1 MISLTHA
8 FGLSAEP
15 FAQDVPTE
23 KLFSIPG
30 LQAFLD
36 RFDYAVRIGAATVIT
51 GDVGTGKSTSLRA
64 ATARL
69 HPTQYLMVTLV
80 ASSGSVLDFLK
91 GLALSLGA
99 PEVSSSTTRLIR
111 DIRQLLSTVTA
122 KKQQPIIIID
132 EAHLLRLELLAQLH
146 ALTQLPYDQS
156 TLAPIILSGQNIL
169 VDRLLFHTSRPFAS
183 RIIGR
188 TLLQGLKRD
197 DMHSYLSHHLSIA
210 GGNGDL
216 FSDDAVTAI
225 HQSSGGLLRRANALA
240 KGALLAAASA
250 QVPAVTAEH
259 VRLASTEIF

>member
-8 FGLSAEP
+8 FGFSAEP

-99 PEVSSSTTRLIR
+99 PEVSSSTTKLIR

-197 DMHSYLSHHLSIA
+197 DMYSYLSHHLSIV
-210 GGNGDL
+210 GGNSDL
-216 FSDDAVTAI
+216 FTDDAVTAI

-240 KGALLAAASA
+240 KGALLAAASD
-250 QVPAVTAEH
+250 QVHTVTAEH

>member
-8 FGLSAEP
+8 FGFSAEP

-23 KLFSIPG
+23 KLFGIPG

-99 PEVSSSTTRLIR
+99 PEVSSSTTKLIR

-197 DMHSYLSHHLSIA
+197 DMHSYLTHHLSIV
-210 GGNGDL
+210 GGNSDL
-216 FSDDAVTAI
+216 FTDDAVTAI

-250 QVPAVTAEH
+250 QVPAATAEH

>member
-36 RFDYAVRIGAATVIT
+36 RFDYAVRIGAASVIT

-69 HPTQYLMVTLV
+69 HPTQYLIVTLV

-122 KKQQPIIIID
+122 KKQQPVIVID
-132 EAHLLRLELLAQLH
+132 EAQLLRLELLAQLH

-156 TLAPIILSGQNIL
+156 PLAPIILSGQNIL

-183 RIIGR
+183 RIVGR
-188 TLLQGLKRD
+188 TLLQGLRRD
-197 DMHSYLSHHLSIA
+197 DMHSYLAHHLAIV
-210 GGNGDL
+210 GGNSDL
-216 FSDDAVTAI
+216 FTDDAVTAI

-240 KGALLAAASA
+240 KGALLATATEQA
-250 QVPAVTAEH
+250 PAVTAEH

>member
-15 FAQDVPTE
+15 FAQDVPTD

-69 HPTQYLMVTLV
+69 HPTQYLLVTIV

-91 GLALSLGA
+91 GLALALGA
-99 PEVSSSTTRLIR
+99 PDVSSSTTKLIR

-146 ALTQLPYDQS
+146 ALTQLPYDQT

-188 TLLQGLKRD
+188 TLLEGLKRD
-197 DMHSYLSHHLSIA
+197 DMHSYLSHHLSIV
-210 GGNGDL
+210 GGTSDL
-216 FSDDAVTAI
+216 FSEDAVTAI
-225 HQSSGGLLRRANALA
+225 QQSSGGLLRRANALA
-240 KGALLAAASA
+240 KGALLAAAS
-250 QVPAVTAEH
+250 QQTPTVTADH
-259 VRLASTEIF
+259 VRLATTEIF

>member
-15 FAQDVPTE
+15 FAQDIPTD
-23 KLFSIPG
+23 KLFGIPG

-64 ATARL
+64 ASARL
-69 HPTQYLMVTLV
+69 HPTQYLLVTLV
-80 ASSGSVLDFLK
+80 ASSGSVLDFLRA
-91 GLALSLGA
+91 LALALGA
-99 PEVSSSTTRLIR
+99 PEVSSSTTKLMR
-111 DIRQLLSTVTA
+111 DIRQLLSTVAA
-122 KKQQPIIIID
+122 KKQQPVLIID
-132 EAHLLRLELLAQLH
+132 EAHLMRLELLAQLH
-146 ALTQLPYDQS
+146 ALTQLPYDQTS
-156 TLAPIILSGQNIL
+156 LAPMILSGQNIL

-188 TLLQGLKRD
+188 TLLQGLRRE
-197 DMHSYLSHHLSIA
+197 DMNSYLTHHLAIV
-210 GGNGDL
+210 GGKPEL
-216 FSDDAVTAI
+216 LSEDAVTAI

-240 KGALLAAASA
+240 KGALLAAANESSPQA
-250 QVPAVTAEH
+250 TAEH

>member
-15 FAQDVPTE
+15 FAQDIPTD
-23 KLFSIPG
+23 KLFGIPG
-30 LQAFLD
+30 LQAFVD

-64 ATARL
+64 ASTRL
-69 HPTQYLMVTLV
+69 HPTQYLIVTLV
-80 ASSGSVLDFLK
+80 ASSGSILDFLRS
-91 GLALSLGA
+91 LALALGA
-99 PEVSSSTTRLIR
+99 PEVSSSTTKLIR
-111 DIRQLLSTVTA
+111 DIRQLLSTVAA
-122 KKQQPIIIID
+122 KKQQPVIIID
-132 EAHLLRLELLAQLH
+132 EAHLMRLELLAQLH

-156 TLAPIILSGQNIL
+156 SLAPMILSGQNIL

-188 TLLQGLKRD
+188 TLLQGLRRE
-197 DMHSYLSHHLSIA
+197 DMHSYLTHHLAIV
-210 GGNGDL
+210 GGRPEL
-216 FSDDAVTAI
+216 LSDDAVTAI

-240 KGALLAAASA
+240 KGALLAAANESSPQA
-250 QVPAVTAEH
+250 TAEH

>member
-8 FGLSAEP
+8 FGFSAEP

-23 KLFSIPG
+23 KLFGIPG

-99 PEVSSSTTRLIR
+99 PEVSSSTTKLIR

-146 ALTQLPYDQS
+146 ALTQLPYDQR

-197 DMHSYLSHHLSIA
+197 DMHSYLTHHLS
-210 GGNGDL
+210 
-216 FSDDAVTAI
+216 
-225 HQSSGGLLRRANALA
+225 GLLRRANALA

-250 QVPAVTAEH
+250 QVPAATAEH